1 MKEKTQRFDPRQN
14 MRGKTFEIFHY
25 KSPKQGNVAIHH
37 HDFYEVYFF
46 MSGKVEYRVEGRVY
60 HLFPGDMLLISPMEL
75 HQAFVEPG
83 AAPYERIVLWIDR
96 AYLESFCTPQ
106 TDLTRCFD
114 YTLPSRTNLLHLTS
128 VQRSDIAMRLGQLVH
143 ESYSDEYGADIC
155 SAALFL
161 QFMTELN
168 RMFLHAASGKEAGE
182 ENVPLVSRVLG
193 YIGEHYNE
201 DLTLDSIAGE
211 FYISKYH
218 LSHEFSRVVGTSVH
232 KYILLK
238 RLLIAK
244 QMLSEG
250 MSPGEVFGTC
260 GFGDYT
266 SFYRSF
272 RAQYGVSPREYV
284 GINAAQNRFTTAP

>member
-1 MKEKTQRFDPRQN
+1 MREKTQHFDPRQN
-14 MRGKTFEIFHY
+14 MRSKTFEIFHY
-25 KSPKQGNVAIHH
+25 KSPRQGNVAIHH

-46 MSGKVEYRVEGRVY
+46 IGGKVEFRVEGRVY
-60 HLFPGDMLLISPMEL
+60 HLSAGDMLLISPMEL
-75 HQAFVEPG
+75 HQAFVEPDG
-83 AAPYERIVLWIDR
+83 TLYERIVLWIDK
-96 AYLESFCTPQ
+96 AYLESFCTEQ
-106 TDLTRCFD
+106 TDLARCFD
-114 YTLPSRTNLLHLTS
+114 YTLPSRTNLLHLTPA
-128 VQRSDIAMRLGQLVH
+128 QRSDVAVRLGELVR
-143 ESYSDEYGADIC
+143 ESYSEDFGADVC
-155 SAALFL
+155 STGLFL

-168 RMFLHAASGKEAGE
+168 RMFLHAASKRDPSE

-201 DLTLDSIAGE
+201 DLTLDSLAGE

-244 QMLSEG
+244 QLLSEG
-250 MSPGEVFGTC
+250 NSPGEVFSTC

-266 SFYRSF
+266 SFYRAF
-272 RAQYGVSPREYV
+272 KAQYGTSPREYV
-284 GINAAQNRFTTAP
+284 SDSGS

>member
-1 MKEKTQRFDPRQN
+1 
-14 MRGKTFEIFHY
+14 MRRKTFEIFHY
-25 KSPKQGNVAIHH
+25 KSPRQGNVAIHH

-46 MSGKVEYRVEGRVY
+46 MGGKVEFRVEGRVY
-60 HLFPGDMLLISPMEL
+60 HLSPGDMLLISPMEL
-75 HQAFVEPG
+75 HQAFVEPDG
-83 AAPYERIVLWIDR
+83 TLYERIVLWIDK
-96 AYLESFCTPQ
+96 AYLESFCTQ
-106 TDLTRCFD
+106 ETDLTRCFD

-201 DLTLDSIAGE
+201 DLTLDSLAGE

-250 MSPGEVFGTC
+250 SSPGEVFSVC

-266 SFYRSF
+266 SFYRAF
-272 RAQYGVSPREYV
+272 KAQYGISPREY
-284 GINAAQNRFTTAP
+284 GGTE